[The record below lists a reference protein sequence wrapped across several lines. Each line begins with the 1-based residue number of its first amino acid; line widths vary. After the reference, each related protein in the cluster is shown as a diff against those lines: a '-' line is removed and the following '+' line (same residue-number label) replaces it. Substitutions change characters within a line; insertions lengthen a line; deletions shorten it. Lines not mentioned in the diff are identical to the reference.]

1 MGRWGGGEE
10 TEGKKNYE
18 GKEGWRQGEDRCSN
32 RNRCCNRSVR
42 LIGEKDVITPSATT
56 TTFFVQKRTFIFQA
70 KMAAFIVGK
79 SMKDRRATKAIE
91 ELFDRADK
99 NKNGRISVEDYVN
112 IFSEHGV
119 QVNLQNCFLNK

>member
-1 MGRWGGGEE
+1 
-10 TEGKKNYE
+10 
-18 GKEGWRQGEDRCSN
+18 
-32 RNRCCNRSVR
+32 
-42 LIGEKDVITPSATT
+42 
-56 TTFFVQKRTFIFQA
+56 
-70 KMAAFIVGK
+70 MAAFIVGK

-119 QVNLQNCFLNK
+119 QVNSKNLFFK